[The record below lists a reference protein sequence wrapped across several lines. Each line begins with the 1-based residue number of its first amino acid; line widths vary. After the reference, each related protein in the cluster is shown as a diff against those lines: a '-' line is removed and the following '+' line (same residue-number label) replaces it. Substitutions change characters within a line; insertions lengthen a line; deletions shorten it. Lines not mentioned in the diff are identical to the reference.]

1 MLIVLDK
8 EAFGEVY
15 LYLDHLSGEQIFVW
29 HDFGLNTF
37 HCFFASQVEDTKEQD
52 YFTRQQAKTQGCS
65 LLTSAVICTRG
76 NVSGGLII
84 YFLLVQRTATDYSGL

>member
-52 YFTRQQAKTQGCS
+52 YFTYQQAKTQGLACWQVQS
-65 LLTSAVICTRG
+65 FVLEET
-76 NVSGGLII
+76 
-84 YFLLVQRTATDYSGL
+84 FLEV

>member
-1 MLIVLDK
+1 MDEGV
-8 EAFGEVY
+8 FGEVY
-15 LYLDHLSGEQIFVW
+15 LYLDHLGDEQILVW

-52 YFTRQQAKTQGCS
+52 YFTCQQAKTQGCS

-84 YFLLVQRTATDYSGL
+84 YFVLVQRTATDSSVL